1 MTVLDRM
8 RDESI
13 AVYCE
18 TSAESNLLF
27 KIFKNHQVRIEVD
40 EHAPSY
46 DVFYVRLGDSLVVTT
61 DVEALSCC
69 GYNIMMFDYFVY
81 QYIVDYGNE
90 V

>member
-18 TSAESNLLF
+18 TSVESNLLF
-27 KIFKNHQVRIEVD
+27 KIFEKNQVHIGVD
-40 EHAPSY
+40 EHTPYY

-61 DVEALSCC
+61 DVEALNCC
-69 GYNIMMFDYFVY
+69 GYNIMMFDYFVF